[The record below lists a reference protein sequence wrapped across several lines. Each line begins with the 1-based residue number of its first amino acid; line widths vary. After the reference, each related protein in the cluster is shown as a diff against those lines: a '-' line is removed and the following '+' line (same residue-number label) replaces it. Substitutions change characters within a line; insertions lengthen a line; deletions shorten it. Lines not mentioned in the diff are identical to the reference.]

1 MLPFQYN
8 NDDIL
13 SCDNVTLADIAKTY
27 KTPCYLY
34 SENHIKFR
42 VNELQSALNRYW
54 TGSQKPFIAYA
65 MKANSNRSIL
75 QLMHSLGCGV
85 DIVSGGELVRARA
98 AGIPASSIIFSGVG
112 KTDDELTLALQEQ
125 IGQINIESAAE
136 LERLDTLTFAEKKS
150 IKIALR
156 FTPDIISGAHEK
168 TSTGEE
174 DNKFGLENN
183 EIYKLFDQYK
193 NHPYLNL
200 CALSM
205 HIGSGVPS
213 LDPFYDAFLRMS
225 DMVKTLRS
233 NGHTITDV
241 DLGGGLW
248 VPYEGEPEPPVDEY
262 ARMIAEIFLP
272 LNLHVSVEPG
282 RLLIAES
289 SCLLTS
295 VIYTKDRGSD
305 KQFVIVDA
313 GMNDLIRP
321 TLYDAYHP
329 IMAVH
334 NKNTS
339 EIKPRDLVGPVC
351 ETGDYFALDRN
362 LPELNRGDL
371 VAIMVTG
378 AYGSVMSSH
387 YNTRP
392 LIAEIMIENNNTRL
406 IRKAQPVSDLW
417 RDEL

>member
-8 NDDIL
+8 NNDEL
-13 SCDNVTLADIAKTY
+13 SSDGVSLSEIASRY
-27 KTPCYLY
+27 GTPCYLY
-34 SENHIKFR
+34 SSSHIKMR
-42 VNELQSALNRYW
+42 VTELQIALARHW
-54 TGSQKPFIAYA
+54 KGEHKPFIAYA

-75 QLMHSLGCGV
+75 QLMQSLGCGV
-85 DIVSGGELVRARA
+85 DIVSGGELARARA
-98 AGIPASSIIFSGVG
+98 AGIPASAIIFSGVG
-112 KTDDELTLALQEQ
+112 KTDDELVLALNEQ
-125 IGQINIESAAE
+125 IGQINIESSAE
-136 LERLDTLTFAEKKS
+136 LKRLDILTTATKQS

-174 DNKFGLENN
+174 DNKFGLTDD
-183 EIYKLFDQYK
+183 EIYKLFDYYK
-193 NHPYLNL
+193 DHPYLSL

-213 LDPFYDAFLRMS
+213 LDPFRDAFLRMAN
-225 DMVKTLRS
+225 MVQTLRQA
-233 NGHTITDV
+233 GHTITDI

-248 VPYEGEPEPPVDEY
+248 VPYDGEPEPPVDEY
-262 ARMIAEIFLP
+262 AQMIAEIFEP
-272 LNLHVSVEPG
+272 LSLHVTLEPG

-289 SCLLTS
+289 SCLLTK
-295 VIYTKDRGSD
+295 VIYTKDRD
-305 KQFVIVDA
+305 NKQFVIVDA

-329 IMAVH
+329 ILPVKRKANSVS
-334 NKNTS
+334 K
-339 EIKPRDLVGPVC
+339 KRDVVGPVC
-351 ETGDYFALDRN
+351 ETGDYFAFDRELPALDRD
-362 LPELNRGDL
+362 DL

-378 AYGSVMSSH
+378 AYGTVMSSH

-392 LIAEIMIENNNTRL
+392 LIQEIMIENNSTRL
-406 IRKAQPVSDLW
+406 IRRQQKLDDLW